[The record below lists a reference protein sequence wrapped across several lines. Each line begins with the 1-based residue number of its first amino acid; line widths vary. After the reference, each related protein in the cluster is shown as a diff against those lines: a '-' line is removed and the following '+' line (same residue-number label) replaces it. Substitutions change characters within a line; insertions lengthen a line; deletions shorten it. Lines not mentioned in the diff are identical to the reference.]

1 MTKAFVGAVRGR
13 VPDGDKQHQDP
24 NAEPRPTIKELQ
36 RVKDEVIYKALPI
49 YMRILTAIGD
59 VSELIANRPRKIVR

>member
-13 VPDGDKQHQDP
+13 VPDGDKHKDP
-24 NAEPRPTIKELQ
+24 NAEPRPIIKELQ
-36 RVKDEVIYKALPI
+36 RVKDEVFYKALPI

-59 VSELIANRPRKIVR
+59 VSELIANRPRKIIR